1 MPIHDLSAQEFLLSD
16 PLCLGYVNAV
26 TDLQRQGELGN
37 NITVRTTADILR
49 EPGMS
54 IEVAEATAH
63 SVMKTLANVG
73 ILTVNS
79 EKKIYRG
86 DPLTTYKF
94 AGHMAVQ

>member
-1 MPIHDLSAQEFLLSD
+1 MPSPDLSAQEFLLSD

-54 IEVAEATAH
+54 IERRYTYRQLR
-63 SVMKTLANVG
+63 KR
-73 ILTVNS
+73 NS
-79 EKKIYRG
+79 SW
-86 DPLTTYKF
+86 
-94 AGHMAVQ
+94 